1 MLLRY
6 LMSVDMSITEKN
18 HFSSMIFL
26 AIVSFLIY
34 FLMILFFKIIKF
46 DVLDYFFIEKN
57 IKNVKHQ
64 KSKLCKNCDCVK

>member
-1 MLLRY
+1 
-6 LMSVDMSITEKN
+6 
-18 HFSSMIFL
+18 MIFL